1 MKLVVEGSTFVLNR
15 SIKNNEI
22 VRNDLYINE
31 INEEKINEISN
42 YFENIKTKKSKIKR
56 ISL

>member
-1 MKLVVEGSTFVLNR
+1 MLNR